1 MIPEEEKIGAYIRYL
16 RDHGVED
23 AVGDWQERD
32 GVREFGVR
40 IKAVFY
46 PLSELRDARNRSAVL
61 RRDFTGVLLN
71 RAAAGVRKKRRETLL
86 TL

>member
-1 MIPEEEKIGAYIRYL
+1 MIPEEGKIGAYIRYL
-16 RDHGVED
+16 RDHGVAD

-40 IKAVFY
+40 IKTVFY

-71 RAAAGVRKKRRETLL
+71 RAAAGVRKKRGETLL